1 MHYPSLI
8 TAIIPVY
15 NGERYLAEAIE
26 SVAAQTYRPIEIV
39 VVDDGSTDG
48 SARVAQRFESVR
60 YCRQLHGGI
69 GSARNRGVAL
79 AQGGVF
85 AFLDADDL
93 WEKDKLGLQMA
104 AFDEDAE
111 IDVVFGHVRQF
122 ISPELDEYVKKGIYC
137 PDKLM
142 PGYIPSAVMIRRDAF
157 NRVGPFET
165 IMRVGEFASWYLRAA
180 EMGLRMLMLQDLVA
194 WRRLHK
200 TNTGIHQRQALTDYV
215 RILKA
220 SLDRRRA
227 DAHEK
232 SRCNP
237 VKSE

>member
-1 MHYPSLI
+1 
-8 TAIIPVY
+8 
-15 NGERYLAEAIE
+15 
-26 SVAAQTYRPIEIV
+26 
-39 VVDDGSTDG
+39 
-48 SARVAQRFESVR
+48 
-60 YCRQLHGGI
+60 
-69 GSARNRGVAL
+69 
-79 AQGGVF
+79 
-85 AFLDADDL
+85 
-93 WEKDKLGLQMA
+93 
-104 AFDEDAE
+104 
-111 IDVVFGHVRQF
+111 
-122 ISPELDEYVKKGIYC
+122 
-137 PDKLM
+137 M

-165 IMRVGEFASWYLRAA
+165 IMRVGEFASWYLHAA

-200 TNTGIHQRQALTDYV
+200 TNTGIQQRQALTDYV

-227 DAHEK
+227 DAHKK

>member
-26 SVAAQTYRPIEIV
+26 SVSAQTHRPIEIV
-39 VVDDGSTDG
+39 VVDDGSTDR
-48 SARVAQRFESVR
+48 SAEVAQRFNSVR
-60 YCRQLHGGI
+60 YYRQLHGGI
-69 GSARNRGVAL
+69 GSARNRGIAF
-79 AQGGVF
+79 ARGDTF

-93 WEKDKLGLQMA
+93 WEKDKLRLQMA
-104 AFDEDAE
+104 ALYEDAE
-111 IDVVFGHVRQF
+111 IDIVFGHVRQF
-122 ISPELDEYVKKGIYC
+122 ISPESDEYIKKGIYC

-142 PGYIPSAVMIRRDAF
+142 PGYMPSAVMIRRDAF
-157 NRVGPFET
+157 KRVGQFET
-165 IMRVGEFASWYLRAA
+165 NMLVGEFVSWYLRAT
-180 EMGLRMLMLQDLVA
+180 EMGLRILMLEELVA

-200 TNTGIHQRQALTDYV
+200 TNTGIQQRKAVTDYV

-227 DAHEK
+227 NADEK

-237 VKSE
+237 VK

>member
-26 SVAAQTYRPIEIV
+26 SVSAQTYRPIEVI

-48 SARVAQRFESVR
+48 TARVAQRFGSIR

-79 AQGGVF
+79 AKGGVL

-93 WEKDKLGLQMA
+93 WEKDKLRLQMA
-104 AFDEDAE
+104 ALDDAE

-122 ISPELDEYVKKGIYC
+122 ISPELDEYVKKSLYC

-142 PGYIPSAVMIRRDAF
+142 PGYAPSAVMIRRDAF

-194 WRRLHK
+194 RRRLHK
-200 TNTGIHQRQALTDYV
+200 TNTGIHQRQARTDYV

-227 DAHEK
+227 DAHAN
-232 SRCNP
+232 SRLNP

>member
-1 MHYPSLI
+1 MRYPSLI

-26 SVAAQTYRPIEIV
+26 SVSAQTYRPIEIV
-39 VVDDGSTDG
+39 VVDDGSTDQ
-48 SARVAQRFESVR
+48 SAEVAQRFNSVR

-79 AQGGVF
+79 ARGEAF

-93 WEKDKLGLQMA
+93 WEKDKLRLQMA
-104 AFDEDAE
+104 AFDENAE
-111 IDVVFGHVRQF
+111 IDIVFGHIRQF
-122 ISPELDEYVKKGIYC
+122 ISPESDEYVKKGIYC

-142 PGYIPSAVMIRRDAF
+142 PGYMPSAVMIRRDAF
-157 NRVGPFET
+157 KRVGPFET
-165 IMRVGEFASWYLRAA
+165 SMRMGEFVSWYLRAT
-180 EMGLRMLMLQDLVA
+180 EMGLRMLMLEELVA

-200 TNTGIHQRQALTDYV
+200 TNTGILQRQALTDYV

-227 DAHEK
+227 NADGK
-232 SRCNP
+232 RRCNP
-237 VKSE
+237 EKCE